1 MTKTGLSNSYKVGKL
16 FGVYLLNSCPAMLP
30 IIYSWNSA
38 NTSGYT
44 KRAMRN
50 ALTLMAFCI
59 GNLIGPQMFQA
70 IDAPSYAGA
79 KITLI
84 VTMAAVVVL
93 ALALRQLMVWENGNR
108 DREEEAAETTDLPQE
123 GAADVE
129 NLGFLD
135 LTDIENRKF
144 RYVY

>member
-1 MTKTGLSNSYKVGKL
+1 VTGLGEQYKVGKL

-50 ALTLMAFCI
+50 ALTLMAFCV
-59 GNLIGPQMFQA
+59 GNLIGPQLFQA
-70 IDAPSYAGA
+70 SDAPSYNAA

-84 VTMAAVVVL
+84 VTMAAVVLL
-93 ALALRQLMVWENGNR
+93 ALVLRQLTVWENAKR
-108 DREEEAAETTDLPQE
+108 DREAGSEEEAF
-123 GAADVE
+123 AAD
-129 NLGFLD
+129 LAFLD
-135 LTDIENRKF
+135 LTDIQNRRF

>member
-1 MTKTGLSNSYKVGKL
+1 MTGLGKQYKVGKL

-50 ALTLMAFCI
+50 ALTLMAFCV
-59 GNLIGPQMFQA
+59 GNLIGPQLFPA
-70 IDAPSYAGA
+70 SDAPNYNAA

-84 VTMAAVVVL
+84 VTMSAVVVL
-93 ALALRQLMVWENGNR
+93 AFTLRQLTVWENTKR
-108 DREEEAAETTDLPQE
+108 DREQAGSEDDPS
-123 GAADVE
+123 AAD
-129 NLGFLD
+129 LAFSD
-135 LTDIENRKF
+135 LTDIENRQF

>member
-1 MTKTGLSNSYKVGKL
+1 MTGLGEQYKVGKL
-16 FGVYLLNSCPAMLP
+16 FGVYLLNACPAMVP

-50 ALTLMAFCI
+50 ALTLMAFCL
-59 GNLIGPQMFQA
+59 GNLIGPQLFQVS
-70 IDAPSYAGA
+70 DAPRYNAA

-84 VTMAAVVVL
+84 VTMSAVVLL
-93 ALALRQLMVWENGNR
+93 AFALRQLTVWENARRNR
-108 DREEEAAETTDLPQE
+108 EQAGSEDTAS
-123 GAADVE
+123 AAD
-129 NLGFLD
+129 LAFMD
-135 LTDIENRKF
+135 LTDIQNRGF

>member
-1 MTKTGLSNSYKVGKL
+1 
-16 FGVYLLNSCPAMLP
+16 MLP

-50 ALTLMAFCI
+50 ALTLMAFCV
-59 GNLIGPQMFQA
+59 GNLIGPQLFQA
-70 IDAPSYAGA
+70 SDAPSYNAA

-84 VTMAAVVVL
+84 VTMAAVVLL
-93 ALALRQLMVWENGNR
+93 ALALRQLTVWENAKR
-108 DREEEAAETTDLPQE
+108 DREQAGSEEEAS
-123 GAADVE
+123 AAD
-129 NLGFLD
+129 LAFLD
-135 LTDIENRKF
+135 LTDIQNRRF

>member
-1 MTKTGLSNSYKVGKL
+1 VGKL

-44 KRAMRN
+44 KRTMRN
-50 ALTLMAFCI
+50 ALTLMAFCV
-59 GNLIGPQMFQA
+59 GNLIGPQLFQA
-70 IDAPSYAGA
+70 SDAPGYNAA

-84 VTMAAVVVL
+84 VTMAAVVLL
-93 ALALRQLMVWENGNR
+93 ALALRQLTVWENAKR
-108 DREEEAAETTDLPQE
+108 DREQAGSEEEAS
-123 GAADVE
+123 AAD
-129 NLGFLD
+129 LAFLD
-135 LTDIENRKF
+135 LTDIQNRRF